1 MLCAHCIQDSGQLSI
16 ELYTT
21 SQSNYERLS
30 MQPVCQCVQPSKK
43 PRNISAQ
50 AVDPALTRLSN
61 SGRPSSIAA
70 CVYRQ
75 NNRCGS
81 EHSGKGAL
89 KAVSE
94 NHKETEREASPGK
107 VRKRGRIIQFAPFLC
122 ARCSCY
128 CGTINRSSVRIN
140 VAWAGT
146 RMSNSLSSKPIN
158 ACTSATC
165 RRSLSSPTR

>member
-1 MLCAHCIQDSGQLSI
+1 MNGYPCSLCAS
-16 ELYTT
+16 
-21 SQSNYERLS
+21 
-30 MQPVCQCVQPSKK
+30 VCNLLKNHGIYPH
-43 PRNISAQ
+43 
-50 AVDPALTRLSN
+50 
-61 SGRPSSIAA
+61 RPSILRSPVFRIPGDHHPYPLVFIGKTIVA
-70 CVYRQ
+70 
-75 NNRCGS
+75 GS